1 MRWLAGAALLVWTAC
16 GWGASLGSM
25 EVLSSLGQPLRV
37 KVPLSNYHPD
47 DGPNCVRATLRAI
60 DGGLALHP
68 RVGLIQNGNF
78 SSLQLT
84 TRESINEPAVNIVIS
99 LGCNAPLQ
107 RDYQILLDPQLT
119 PATVPRTQPEP
130 AAARV
135 REKPVRSAPP
145 PRTAQAPSDEVVVT
159 EAPRPRKPARNRI
172 AAEASN
178 ATDSAAAV
186 AKPLEQP
193 APIQKAA
200 KRRPKKVERSVL
212 RLSGAALPAPA
223 GNAAALATP
232 AGGNAA
238 VEPQAE
244 PVDAPMQ
251 LKRADSLT
259 LPELP
264 TSPGRMAELQ
274 AEQEKFAALLRDE
287 DPVQAVQQSMRKVQ
301 AELESVRAETARLKE
316 QSQNDKTALATLRA
330 DSLHWIGTLGWLLL
344 ICLSAIAW
352 LIWRLSAAKN
362 EASRAEWAAL
372 VAARNTQTAADFDIP
387 EDMQVQAA
395 LPHAADPVVE
405 QRAAPEAAPAPSKP
419 EQPVREQTAAEDAAA
434 PADEPQQAVESTP
447 AASESAGVPPY
458 LLRPVGANTA
468 SRAADHSLKAAEI
481 SDVVEL
487 AEAWMALNDPH
498 KVLELLDPFA
508 AVEHPESPLPWLCL
522 LEVYRTLGQQEKYEA
537 ILERIRSRFNVKL
550 APWNEE
556 TDGEP
561 PKTLADYPHI
571 SANIISLWE
580 NTADVVA
587 YLQQLQRDNRHGTR
601 NGFDLPVYRD
611 ILKLISLAEHAEHA
625 DGKAVMPERVR
636 GILFP
641 APREAAAPAPAAPR
655 AVGTAAKV
663 QLPVRPRYVTTSY
676 QQRAL
681 RERTAAQPSAAAVR
695 PAPEPTEQ
703 PAAAPPS
710 SRSAAAAIVNTTA
723 RPSGVAVTQQA
734 VKKEKWPAYPAPAA
748 ALAKAASAMAAPATT
763 APQVQAQPQR
773 QSQPQPQPVTQ
784 KAPEP
789 HEDLCPIGVKLH
801 LAVAY
806 HDIGDKEGAY
816 VLLNEVVNEG
826 DQAQV
831 EHARKLM
838 SKLGV

>member
-1 MRWLAGAALLVWTAC
+1 
-16 GWGASLGSM
+16 M
-25 EVLSSLGQPLRV
+25 EVLSGLGQPLRV
-37 KVPLSNYHPD
+37 KVALSNYHPD
-47 DGPNCVRATLRAI
+47 DGPNCVRATLRPI
-60 DGGLALHP
+60 DGGPALNP
-68 RVGLIQNGNF
+68 RVALIQNGR
-78 SSLQLT
+78 SSALQLT
-84 TRESINEPAVNIVIS
+84 TRESVNEPAVNIVIS
-99 LGCNAPLQ
+99 LGCDAALQ

-119 PATVPRTQPEP
+119 PVTVPRTESKPEQ

-135 REKPVRSAPP
+135 REKPVRSAPA
-145 PRTAQAPSDEVVVT
+145 PRTAQAASQETAVA
-159 EAPRPRKPARNRI
+159 EAPRPRKPARTRI

-178 ATDSAAAV
+178 AADSAAAV
-186 AKPLEQP
+186 AVPQEPP
-193 APIQKAA
+193 APIQKTA

-212 RLSGAALPAPA
+212 RLSGAALPTPAGNAVALAAPA
-223 GNAAALATP
+223 GNNTT
-232 AGGNAA
+232 
-238 VEPQAE
+238 VEPQAD

-387 EDMQVQAA
+387 EDMQEQAS
-395 LPHAADPVVE
+395 PQAADPVIE
-405 QRAAPEAAPAPSKP
+405 QPAAPDARPVRPKR
-419 EQPVREQTAAEDAAA
+419 EQPVPDQAVATEDAAA
-434 PADEPQQAVESTP
+434 QALEQQQAVEPTP
-447 AASESAGVPPY
+447 AAPESAGTPPY
-458 LLRPVGANTA
+458 LLRPVAANAT
-468 SRAADHSLKAAEI
+468 SRTADHLLKAAEI

-580 NTADVVA
+580 NTAEVVA

-611 ILKLISLAEHAEHA
+611 ILKLISLAEHADHA

-655 AVGTAAKV
+655 AVSAVAKT

-681 RERTAAQPSAAAVR
+681 RERTAAPSNAAPPNAAPVR
-695 PAPEPTEQ
+695 QAPAPAEQ
-703 PAAAPPS
+703 PAAAAASPQ
-710 SRSAAAAIVNTTA
+710 SAAAAVVNAAA

-734 VKKEKWPAYPAPAA
+734 VKKERWPAYPAPAA
-748 ALAKAASAMAAPATT
+748 APAVAATT
-763 APQVQAQPQR
+763 APQPQARPQP
-773 QSQPQPQPVTQ
+773 QSQPMTQ

-831 EHARKLM
+831 EQARKLM